1 MSKTPP
7 DRENAIAKAL
17 MATLISPNECD
28 SNWEAANAVDGL
40 FAVARAIWGLAAAV
54 KAGREP
60 NEAGNPEPETR

>member
-1 MSKTPP
+1 MAT

-28 SNWEAANAVDGL
+28 SNWESANAVDGL
-40 FAVARAIWGLAAAV
+40 FVLARAIRALAEAV

-60 NEAGNPEPETR
+60 NEAGDR